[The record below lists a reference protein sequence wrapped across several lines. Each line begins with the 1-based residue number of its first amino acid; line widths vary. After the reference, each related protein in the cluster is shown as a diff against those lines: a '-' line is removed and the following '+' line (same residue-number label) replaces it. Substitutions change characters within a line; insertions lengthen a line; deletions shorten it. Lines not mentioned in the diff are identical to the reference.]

1 MEEDE
6 AMAAAATASVE
17 APNARQKPNVGTHV
31 LVCGDIFDSG
41 GTHWQRA
48 MGLGPCINVDPPRG
62 TVFFAGT
69 V

>member
-41 GTHWQRA
+41 GTH
-48 MGLGPCINVDPPRG
+48 
-62 TVFFAGT
+62 
-69 V
+69 